1 MTPETRTD
9 WKAEKRKLWWKKH
22 SAIAYSIYAVVTT
35 GILVFVFFT
44 SGASQN
50 ILLFLYDVAMILV
63 WLLVIALVIIII
75 IGITMLLRR

>member
-22 SAIAYSIYAVVTT
+22 SAIAYSLYTVVAI
-35 GILVFVFFT
+35 GILIFVFFA

-50 ILLFLYDVAMILV
+50 ILLFLYDVAILT
-63 WLLVIALVIIII
+63 LILSIITLIIAVIETFLKK
-75 IGITMLLRR
+75 

>member
-22 SAIAYSIYAVVTT
+22 SAIAYSLYTVVAI
-35 GILVFVFFT
+35 GILIFVFFA

-50 ILLFLYDVAMILV
+50 ILLFLYDVAILT
-63 WLLVIALVIIII
+63 LILSIITLTIAVIETFLKK
-75 IGITMLLRR
+75 